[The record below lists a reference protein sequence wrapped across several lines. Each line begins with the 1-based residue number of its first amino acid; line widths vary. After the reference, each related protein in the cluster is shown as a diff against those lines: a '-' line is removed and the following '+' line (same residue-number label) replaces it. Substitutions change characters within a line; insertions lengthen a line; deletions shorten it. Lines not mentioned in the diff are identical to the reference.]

1 MSLIEN
7 YCNYTAEIFK
17 SNNRY
22 QNILNEKL
30 LNVDLSTARVNFIKY
45 LNNQSIRKSFDLK
58 YKNDLNETI
67 NEETCPGIY
76 HYIDKS
82 LAILGYKFEDSE
94 DEIQIELD
102 IDNSNNENNE
112 IELDIENSGNSN
124 KNDKIELDIDKS
136 INEEIIE
143 ISPSNNAGNELLEII
158 NQASNNNN
166 KTDGDNINQNSELI
180 LKNINNKTT
189 KKVANSAAPK
199 LTKIQ
204 EKKLLELKNCNL
216 VDSTRINFDLFNADF
231 RNAVNKILDKINE
244 IVKSGL
250 PEFPTGFKTTVKN
263 LSSES
268 FISGKILEVKFSSKM
283 MSVKYEI
290 TYLLNDH
297 GDTRTISRKADY
309 KKDNKNK
316 LTDFE
321 KEFNSLAEDY
331 FTYVDEFKKSLK
343 SIDICS
349 NEQLLNS
356 DLVYDIS
363 NMVIKTNDNSPLIY
377 DSSLGIIYNK
387 EYKLGFS
394 IVSSDNYKYRRRD
407 YSLLFNSLRN
417 NNAAWNLTK
426 NKVCCK
432 EIFRV
437 RYASVYHPMY
447 KDSLVSYWQ
456 KCQESIEKIENPSLI
471 TNKWKLILNS
481 PKCFNVICKG
491 YPISSLFENSLLKLI
506 PEIDS
511 IKLLLNELYLIS
523 PIFSPYGIYLEGINP
538 EFKVVKSK
546 TGWSKKF
553 IDYVTYEFEDIINY
567 DSCYWIKGLSH
578 AYERDQEK
586 DPLSGRCLIK
596 TAMLNKK
603 KSSNKN
609 EEINEDEIE

>member
-7 YCNYTAEIFK
+7 YCNCVAEIFK
-17 SNNRY
+17 SPRY

-30 LNVDLSTARVNFIKY
+30 LNVDISTARINFIKY
-45 LNNQSIRKSFDLK
+45 LNQKSIRKSFDSK
-58 YKNDLNETI
+58 FKNDLNETI

-94 DEIQIELD
+94 DEIQFEID
-102 IDNSNNENNE
+102 IDNSNNENDKNDENDE
-112 IELDIENSGNSN
+112 IEMN
-124 KNDKIELDIDKS
+124 LDIDNS

-158 NQASNNNN
+158 NQASNDN

-189 KKVANSAAPK
+189 TKKASNSAAPK

-204 EKKLLELKNCNL
+204 EKKLLELKNSNL
-216 VDSTRINFDLFNADF
+216 VDSTRINFDLFNNDF
-231 RNAVNKILDKINE
+231 RNAVNNVLDKINE

-268 FISGKILEVKFSSKM
+268 FVSGKILEVKFSSKM

-297 GDTRTISRKADY
+297 GETKTISRKADY

-321 KEFNSLAEDY
+321 KELNSLAENY

-363 NMVIKTNDNSPLIY
+363 KMVIKTDTPLIY

-456 KCQESIEKIENPSLI
+456 KCQESIEKIDNPSLI

-491 YPISSLFENSLLKLI
+491 YPISSLFENSLLKLV

-603 KSSNKN
+603 KSTNKN
-609 EEINEDEIE
+609 EEIDEDEIE

>member
-7 YCNYTAEIFK
+7 YCNYVAEIFQSAK
-17 SNNRY
+17 Y
-22 QNILNEKL
+22 QKILNEKL
-30 LNVDLSTARVNFIKY
+30 LNADLSTARLNFIKY
-45 LNNQSIRKSFDLK
+45 LNQKSIRKSFDSK
-58 YKNDLNETI
+58 YQNDI
-67 NEETCPGIY
+67 NESINEDTCPGIY

-94 DEIQIELD
+94 DELQIELD
-102 IDNSNNENNE
+102 IDNSNNE
-112 IELDIENSGNSN
+112 IEMN
-124 KNDKIELDIDKS
+124 LDIDNS
-136 INEEIIE
+136 NNEEIIE

-158 NQASNNNN
+158 NQASNNN
-166 KTDGDNINQNSELI
+166 KTDGDDNINQNSELI
-180 LKNINNKTT
+180 LKNINKNNKTT
-189 KKVANSAAPK
+189 KKASNSAK
-199 LTKIQ
+199 KSTKIQ
-204 EKKLLELKNCNL
+204 EKKLLELKNSNL
-216 VDSTRINFDLFNADF
+216 VDSTRINFDLFNNDF
-231 RNAVNKILDKINE
+231 RNSVNKILDKINE
-244 IVKSGL
+244 IVESGL

-268 FISGKILEVKFSSKM
+268 FVSGKILEVKFSSKI

-290 TYLLNDH
+290 TYLLNDK
-297 GDTRTISRKADY
+297 GETKTISRKADY
-309 KKDNKNK
+309 KKYNKNE

-321 KEFNSLAEDY
+321 KELNSLAEEY

-343 SIDICS
+343 LIDICS

-363 NMVIKTNDNSPLIY
+363 KMVIKTDTPLIY
-377 DSSLGIIYNK
+377 DSSMGIIYNNK
-387 EYKLGFS
+387 YKLGFS
-394 IVSSDNYKYRRRD
+394 METSDNYKYRRRD

-447 KDSLVSYWQ
+447 KDSLINYWQ
-456 KCQESIEKIENPSLI
+456 KCQESIEKIDNPSLI

-481 PKCFNVICKG
+481 PQCFNVICKG

-538 EFKVVKSK
+538 ESKVVKSK

-596 TAMLNKK
+596 SSMLNKE